1 MSELI
6 VAINNPPASHTED
19 PAIRIT
25 SASDTSKAALK
36 YADELQREF
45 AELLYKPMAQADVKV
60 AGRFHS
66 LISELR
72 FMVSM
77 TAKNMENSR

>member
-6 VAINNPPASHTED
+6 VVTGSEVSTEKKQSG
-19 PAIRIT
+19 IRIT
-25 SASDTSKAALK
+25 DASDTSKAALK

-45 AELLYKPMAQADVKV
+45 AELLYKPMAQADIKI

-77 TAKNMENSR
+77 TAKNVEKGR

>member
-6 VAINNPPASHTED
+6 VVPESKVSIEKQSGV
-19 PAIRIT
+19 RIT
-25 SASDTSKAALK
+25 NASDTSKAALK
-36 YADELQREF
+36 YADELQKEF
-45 AELLYKPMAQADVKV
+45 AELLYKPMAQADVKI

-77 TAKNMENSR
+77 TAKNVENGR